1 METLTREDR
10 VQELAKEVK
19 DGVAMIQDSEDW
31 KRCLDINSK
40 FWKYSFGNQML
51 IAIQKPNA
59 TRVAGFQTWKG
70 LDRCVKKGEHGI
82 RILAPL
88 LVKVKDKDEQAE
100 EEAQRVLKGF
110 RTVSVFDLSQTEGK
124 ELPTVHHPLNG
135 EAPDNAYLKVKSF
148 IEAQGY
154 TVRFEKTD
162 PHLYGYLNKQKEIVL
177 KEGESFAQTLD
188 TLCHEMA
195 HALLGHLENKELS
208 KDEKELEAETTAWII
223 CRNLGLE
230 TREASFAYLATWAQ
244 GEERDLK
251 LERAAH
257 RACAVA
263 KNILTGLEERALT
276 NGKGS

>member
-1 METLTREDR
+1 MDTLGVSERVSVL
-10 VQELAKEVK
+10 VQEVK
-19 DGVAMIQDSEDW
+19 AGVAQVQNSEDW
-31 KRCLDINSK
+31 KRCLDMNSK

-70 LDRCVKKGEHGI
+70 LDRYVKKGEHGI

-100 EEAQRVLKGF
+100 EEAQPVLKGF
-110 RTVSVFDLSQTEGK
+110 RTVAVFDLSQTEGK

-135 EAPDNAYLKVKSF
+135 EAPDGAYLKVKSF

-154 TVRFEKTD
+154 TVRFEKTE
-162 PHLYGYLNKQKEIVL
+162 PNLYGYLNKQKEIVL
-177 KEGESFAQTLD
+177 KEGESLAQSLD

-230 TREASFAYLATWAQ
+230 TREASFAYLATWAS

-251 LERAAH
+251 LEKAAH

-263 KNILTGLEERALT
+263 KKILGSLEERAAS
-276 NGKGS
+276 N